1 VSYDPAALPPEVEA
15 FMGERHLATLTTLRP
30 DGTPHVVPVGF
41 TWDPQAGLVRIITF
55 APSRKVRNLDARPDG
70 RRPRA
75 VVCQVDGGRWLTL
88 EGPATVTDEP
98 DRVAEA
104 VRRYAD
110 RYRRPGE
117 RPDRVAIEIAVDRV
131 MGRA

>member
-1 VSYDPAALPPEVEA
+1 
-15 FMGERHLATLTTLRP
+15 
-30 DGTPHVVPVGF
+30 
-41 TWDPQAGLVRIITF
+41 
-55 APSRKVRNLDARPDG
+55 
-70 RRPRA
+70 
-75 VVCQVDGGRWLTL
+75 
-88 EGPATVTDEP
+88 VTDEP

-104 VRRYAD
+104 VRRYAE